1 MSQAL
6 SAGLGVLAI
15 IIVLMF
21 GYYIGRIIK
30 HAKNNNTH
38 TDKPEAKSIADMED
52 IEIDELDDITED

>member
-21 GYYIGRIIK
+21 GYYIGRIISRARSNK
-30 HAKNNNTH
+30 TH
-38 TDKPEAKSIADMED
+38 IEDHEDKSIADMD
-52 IEIDELDDITED
+52 DLDIDELDDITDD